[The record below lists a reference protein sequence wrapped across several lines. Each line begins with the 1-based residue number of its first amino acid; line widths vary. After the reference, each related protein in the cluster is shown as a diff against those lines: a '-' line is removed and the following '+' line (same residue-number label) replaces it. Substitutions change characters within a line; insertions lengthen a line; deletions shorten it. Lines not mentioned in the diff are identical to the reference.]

1 MPSQPEHTW
10 GHTLAFGELYYR
22 RAVQMLQDVHHESDA
37 IAGVASVAAQAI
49 RDGHKV
55 YANLTTGHMPPYE
68 LVNEREGNPALF
80 EFVESRFGTPEQYAA
95 MRPGDV
101 LLTNCV
107 SEAVHNVREA
117 GVYVVV
123 VTSYFFN
130 HKGVPPGKLPPNPNN
145 WMPEDVASSV
155 IDAHIPWDQG
165 MVWIPAVPQMPV
177 FPGSS
182 IATCAIHWMITG
194 EVAHTLATGTTPT
207 GVVGRLYLDS
217 LLSSLSRAREQSI
230 APIGEVAVTIA
241 KRIISGGRYYVR
253 SRNFGVQSEAQGV
266 AQGLMLTNAF
276 EPRPAS
282 EGGDKDVF
290 LIASVSDSDPKDL
303 AWTQEARSNENYL
316 IGIGLPHND
325 ALRERCDVYF
335 NNACG
340 EPGGVLAV
348 PGYTEGICPT
358 TGIINN
364 IIAYTLTAQFVDEM
378 CRRGAVPYF
387 WMGFYRV
394 GGKEY
399 SDAIRPFFLERV
411 Y

>member
-1 MPSQPEHTW
+1 MSCHPEHTW

-37 IAGVASVAAQAI
+37 IAEVACVAAQAI

-80 EFVESRFGTPEQYAA
+80 EFVESRFGTPEQFAA

-107 SEAVHNVREA
+107 SDAVHDAREA

-130 HKGVPPGKLPPNPNN
+130 HRGVPPGKLPPNPNN
-145 WMPEDVASSV
+145 WMPEDVASHV

-194 EVAHTLATGTTPT
+194 EVACALATGTVPT
-207 GVVGRLYLDS
+207 GVVGRLYVDT
-217 LLSSLSRAREQSI
+217 LLTRLAQARHRSVD
-230 APIGEVAVTIA
+230 PIGEVAVSIA
-241 KRIISGGRYYVR
+241 NRIIRGGRYFMR

-266 AQGLMLTNAF
+266 AQGVMLTNAF
-276 EPRPAS
+276 DPRPAS

-290 LIASVSDSDPKDL
+290 LIAAVSDNDPTDL
-303 AWTQEARSNENYL
+303 SWVQEARSNENYL
-316 IGIGLPHND
+316 IGIGSPRNG
-325 ALRERCDVYF
+325 ALREQCDDYF
-335 NNACG
+335 DNAC
-340 EPGGVLAV
+340 EEAGGVLLV
-348 PGYTEGICPT
+348 SGYPEGVGPA

-364 IIAYTLTAQFVDEM
+364 ILAYTLTAQFVDEL

-399 SDAIRPFFLERV
+399 SDAIRPFFLERGF
-411 Y
+411 

>member
-1 MPSQPEHTW
+1 MSSQPEHTW
-10 GHTLAFGELYYR
+10 GHTLPFGELYYQ
-22 RAVQMLQDVHHESDA
+22 RAVQMLQEVRHESTA
-37 IAGVASVAAQAI
+37 LAEVASVAAKAI

-80 EFVESRFGTPEQYAA
+80 EFVESRFGTPEQFAA
-95 MRPGDV
+95 MRSGDV

-107 SEAVHNVREA
+107 SESVHAAREA

-130 HKGVPPGKLPPNPNN
+130 HSGVPPGKLPPNPNS
-145 WMPEDVASSV
+145 WMPEDVASCV

-165 MVWIPAVPQMPV
+165 MVRIPAVPQMPV

-182 IATCAIHWMITG
+182 IATCAMHWMITG
-194 EVAHTLATGTTPT
+194 EVAHALATGAVPT
-207 GVVGRLYLDS
+207 GAISRLYVDC
-217 LLSSLSRAREQSI
+217 LLTRLAVAREQSVMPVGD
-230 APIGEVAVTIA
+230 AAVTIA
-241 KRIISGGRYYVR
+241 KRIISGGRYFVR

-276 EPRPAS
+276 EPRPVN

-290 LIASVSDSDPKDL
+290 LIAAVSDDDPQEL
-303 AWTQEARSNENYL
+303 AWAQEARANGNYL
-316 IGIGLPHND
+316 IGIGSPGN
-325 ALRERCDVYF
+325 ATLREQCDVYLD
-335 NNACG
+335 NACG
-340 EPGGVLAV
+340 EAGGILTVS
-348 PGYTEGICPT
+348 GYPDGVSPA
-358 TGIINN
+358 TGILNN
-364 IIAYTLTAQFVDEM
+364 IIAYWLTAQFVDEL

-387 WMGFYRV
+387 WMGFYRI

-399 SDAIRPFFLERV
+399 SDAIRPFFLERGF
-411 Y
+411 